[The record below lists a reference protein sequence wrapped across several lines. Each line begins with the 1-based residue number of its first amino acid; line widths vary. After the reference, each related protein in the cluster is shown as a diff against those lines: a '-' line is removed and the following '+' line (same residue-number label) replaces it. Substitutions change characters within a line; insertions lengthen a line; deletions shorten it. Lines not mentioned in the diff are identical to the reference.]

1 MNESFRELQEDEQE
15 KASQL
20 TGNIQQLE
28 IKIIE

>member
-15 KASQL
+15 KASSL